1 MICVVAFCSKD
12 ADLQRRNLAWALEL
26 DAGCGRE
33 GVLSYDAMTPRADV
47 EAIEKLATQYF
58 TKVYHCRYNEPP
70 VPGWPAACNW
80 AWQSTAR
87 WMFEENLKQ
96 PWLWLEAD
104 AMPLK
109 SGWFLTLEAA
119 MTAGGKSFAGHVVK
133 DMGHMNGVGIY
144 PWDVMRRNEIAMLAR
159 AAAWDVVLKASTA
172 DDCTNLNHLIQ
183 HAWNVHPIDRKMI
196 WNGEGTPLSF
206 RSQADVE
213 VYLDFN
219 AVLLHRIKDG
229 SLIPLLRERVMK
241 EREVQRLIASTEYNV
256 PQHTASYEMERDM
269 GDSLRPQSNS
279 QSGDRFASGR
289 ATQDQSGNMG
299 ADTTTL
305 DKAEIGQV
313 HILIVTYWKDRP
325 WLEYCLKALKKFC
338 TGFTGTTIAIPRKD
352 FAAFASLKHDY
363 GVTLQIYE
371 EVRGKGMVQHM
382 AKMAEADKLVPEGT
396 DYVCHLDA
404 DCIYHT
410 PTTPADY
417 FTDGK
422 PDYLIRSWE
431 SLTDPQSKVIS
442 DCAQWFAPTASQLG
456 FKPAIYGMCRHPSV
470 FPVGFYKPYRD
481 HISKVHGMPFDV
493 YMVAG
498 KNEFPQDRMDW
509 TAMSAFAYATMR
521 DHFHWI
527 DIGAQGAVVPKDRQR
542 TFWSHAGVQDDT
554 RKEMEGFLK

>member
-26 DAGCGRE
+26 DAGCGRD
-33 GVLSYDAMTPRADV
+33 GVLSYDALTPKADV

-58 TKVYHCRYNEPP
+58 TKVHHCLYNEPP

-80 AWQSTAR
+80 AWQSTVR
-87 WMFEENLKQ
+87 WMFEANLKQ

-109 SGWFLTLEAA
+109 SGWFLTLEDALNL
-119 MTAGGKSFAGHVVK
+119 GGKSFGGHVVK

-144 PWDVMRRNEIAMLAR
+144 PWDVMRRNEMAMLTR
-159 AAAWDVVLKASTA
+159 AAAWDVVLKESTKN
-172 DDCTNLNHLIQ
+172 DCTNLNHLIQ

-196 WNGEGTPLSF
+196 WNGEGTPLTF
-206 RSQADVE
+206 TSQEDVN

-229 SLIPLLRERVMK
+229 SLIPLWRERVMQ
-241 EREVQRLIASTEYNV
+241 ERETQRLIMSTEYNV
-256 PQHTASYEMERDM
+256 PQHTASHEQVLEVPRIELPARH
-269 GDSLRPQSNS
+269 SESSN
-279 QSGDRFASGR
+279 QPRKASEVITEAPP
-289 ATQDQSGNMG
+289 ATI
-299 ADTTTL
+299 AT
-305 DKAEIGQV
+305 V

-325 WLEYCLKALKKFC
+325 WLEFCLKALKKFC
-338 TGFTGTTIAIPRKD
+338 SGFTGITIAIPRKD

-363 GVTLQIYE
+363 GVTLQIYD
-371 EVRGKGMVQHM
+371 EVRGRGMIQHM
-382 AKMAEADKLVPEGT
+382 QKMAEADLLVPEGT
-396 DYVCHLDA
+396 DFVCHLDA

-442 DCAQWFAPTASQLG
+442 DCAQWFAPTANQLG
-456 FKPAIYGMCRHPSV
+456 FKPQIYGMCRHPSV
-470 FPVGFYKPYRD
+470 FPVGFYKPYRY
-481 HISKVHGMPFDV
+481 HISWVHGMAFSD
-493 YMVAG
+493 YMIAG

-521 DHFHWI
+521 EQFHWI

-542 TFWSHAGVQDDT
+542 TFWSHAGVQNDT

>member
-1 MICVVAFCSKD
+1 MILVVAFCSKD

-33 GVLSYDAMTPRADV
+33 GVMSYDAMTPKADV

-58 TKVYHCRYNEPP
+58 TKVHHCRYNEPP

-87 WMFEENLKQ
+87 WMFEANLKQ

-183 HAWNVHPIDRKMI
+183 HAWNIHPIDRKMI

-229 SLIPLLRERVMK
+229 SLIPLLLERVMK
-241 EREVQRLIASTEYNV
+241 EREVQRLITSTEYNV
-256 PQHTASYEMERDM
+256 PQHTTANEHKRSIQPRGSQPE
-269 GDSLRPQSNS
+269 DSPNADEANPIKAPLV
-279 QSGDRFASGR
+279 DGR
-289 ATQDQSGNMG
+289 TETQ
-299 ADTTTL
+299 AAPKT
-305 DKAEIGQV
+305 

-338 TGFTGTTIAIPRKD
+338 TGFTGITIAIPRKD

-363 GVTLQIYE
+363 GVTLQIYD
-371 EVRGKGMVQHM
+371 EVRGRGMIQHM
-382 AKMAEADKLVPEGT
+382 QKMAEADLLVPEGT
-396 DYVCHLDA
+396 DFVCHLDA

-431 SLTDPQSKVIS
+431 SLRDPQSKVVS
-442 DCAQWFAPTASQLG
+442 DCAQWFEPTEKQLG
-456 FKPAIYGMCRHPSV
+456 FAPEQYTMCRHPSI

-481 HISKVHGMPFDV
+481 WIAWVHGVSFEQ
-493 YMVAG
+493 YMLAG
-498 KNEFPQDRMDW
+498 KNDFPQTRMDW
-509 TAMSAFAYATMR
+509 TAMGAFAYANHR
-521 DHFHWI
+521 EQFHWI

-542 TFWSHAGVQDDT
+542 TFWSHGGTEVVKPELEAIVA
-554 RKEMEGFLK
+554 